1 MEFNTLTT
9 TLTTFVG
16 VFQAGYSRLA
26 PTINGLLAVL
36 AGIDIVLLGFW
47 WALGG
52 GERLTEVIEE
62 ILFPGF
68 WL

>member
-36 AGIDIVLLGFW
+36 AGIDIVLVRIP
-47 WALGG
+47 AI
-52 GERLTEVIEE
+52 VITQ
-62 ILFPGF
+62 IGAS
-68 WL
+68 